1 MTIQELERQ
10 LLQLSHTD
18 RQHLATVLSQSLQPV
33 TDDRPDV
40 WKDIQSVSIV
50 SSSEAWN
57 IALQKLDT
65 PSDPKIL
72 EHLFQS
78 WEEQDDEQ
86 EQKETWEYLRQVLD
100 EDRSS
105 NRPLFP

>member
-10 LLQLSHTD
+10 LLQLSQTD
-18 RQHLATVLSQSLQPV
+18 RQNLTTVF
-33 TDDRPDV
+33 
-40 WKDIQSVSIV
+40 
-50 SSSEAWN
+50 N
-57 IALQKLDT
+57 I

-72 EHLFQS
+72 ESLFQS
-78 WEEQDDEQ
+78 WEEQDDEE
-86 EQKETWEYLRQVLD
+86 EQKETWEYLRRVLD

>member
-18 RQHLATVLSQSLQPV
+18 RQHLATVLNQSLQPV
-33 TDDRPDV
+33 TDDRPDS
-40 WKDIQSVSIV
+40 WKDIQSVPIV

-57 IALQKLDT
+57 IALQKLNT